1 MTVVGALSK
10 RCGQR
15 GDGSWGLSAQS
26 FVCILAEEGER
37 PGHICL
43 LAGRRDQRCPGEAAK
58 EAPRWQDGV
67 QGAGGGLAL
76 DEGSVYFSAARGG
89 QEERI
94 AA

>member
-1 MTVVGALSK
+1 MDSEEIGA
-10 RCGQR
+10 
-15 GDGSWGLSAQS
+15 GDFLLS

-43 LAGRRDQRCPGEAAK
+43 LAGRRDQRCPGEAAR

-76 DEGSVYFSAARGG
+76 DEGSVYFSAARGDRSG
-89 QEERI
+89 PIAERPTAI
-94 AA
+94 